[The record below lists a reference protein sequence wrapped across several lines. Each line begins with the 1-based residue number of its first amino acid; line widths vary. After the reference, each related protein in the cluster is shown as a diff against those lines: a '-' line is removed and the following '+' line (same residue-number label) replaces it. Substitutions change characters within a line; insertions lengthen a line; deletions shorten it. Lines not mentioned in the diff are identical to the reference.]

1 MQTQRSFLANF
12 YKGSVALLMAIAL
25 SACTP
30 TYDWRTVKSDDL
42 LFEAL
47 YPGKPTRA
55 EKTLL
60 IADQKIKMTGSCSCR
75 RCTLCGWCDTAD

>member
-47 YPGKPTRA
+47 
-55 EKTLL
+55 
-60 IADQKIKMTGSCSCR
+60 
-75 RCTLCGWCDTAD
+75 